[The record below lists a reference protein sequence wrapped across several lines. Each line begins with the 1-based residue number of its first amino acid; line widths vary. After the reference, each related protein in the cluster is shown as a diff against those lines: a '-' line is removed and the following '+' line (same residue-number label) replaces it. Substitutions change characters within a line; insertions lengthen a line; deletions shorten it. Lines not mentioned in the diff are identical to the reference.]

1 MKWRL
6 WSLLCFPIF
15 KFSITQ
21 YVFLIFKVSV
31 TQSATWVIFTELI
44 LTSLSQILILISS
57 TIVLFSWRLVSD
69 GNGSIGWDST
79 MFMWK
84 IIFSLSNSKRRGA
97 MIWLPKYYASSV
109 GVPCCHCHMDGKLY
123 KKHWGFKH
131 KFFSGQIL
139 SEKYITRKERGEPNK
154 QKRFFHAKLWTIRV
168 WYGTQPP
175 IYSLFTECS
184 VYFIYVGWLSLNKCW
199 EKSVRLYKMPD
210 VPIFPK
216 NGTSRVHTRMSKI
229 RQTTIYKCVLQLEVW
244 MFANVGSVSNKLCKQ
259 TKFSN
264 LYVGGKNEVNSPIPW

>member
-1 MKWRL
+1 MDQL
-6 WSLLCFPIF
+6 DG
-15 KFSITQ
+15 
-21 YVFLIFKVSV
+21 
-31 TQSATWVIFTELI
+31 
-44 LTSLSQILILISS
+44 
-57 TIVLFSWRLVSD
+57 TIQC
-69 GNGSIGWDST
+69 
-79 MFMWK
+79 MWK

-97 MIWLPKYYASSV
+97 MIWLPIYYASSV
-109 GVPCCHCHMDGKLY
+109 GVPCCHCHMDGS
-123 KKHWGFKH
+123 FTNSTEVSNP
-131 KFFSGQIL
+131 KFFQDKSSVRNTL
-139 SEKYITRKERGEPNK
+139 PEKKRVEPNK
-154 QKRFFHAKLWTIRV
+154 QKRFFHAKLWTTRV

-229 RQTTIYKCVLQLEVW
+229 RQTTMYKCVLQLEVG

>member
-1 MKWRL
+1 
-6 WSLLCFPIF
+6 
-15 KFSITQ
+15 
-21 YVFLIFKVSV
+21 
-31 TQSATWVIFTELI
+31 
-44 LTSLSQILILISS
+44 
-57 TIVLFSWRLVSD
+57 
-69 GNGSIGWDST
+69 

-97 MIWLPKYYASSV
+97 MIWLPIYYASSV
-109 GVPCCHCHMDGKLY
+109 GVPCCHCHMDGS
-123 KKHWGFKH
+123 FTNSTEVSNP

-139 SEKYITRKERGEPNK
+139 SEKYITRKERVVSKNL
-154 QKRFFHAKLWTIRV
+154 HAKLWTDRV
-168 WYGTQPP
+168 CYGTQPP

>member
-1 MKWRL
+1 MDQL
-6 WSLLCFPIF
+6 DG
-15 KFSITQ
+15 
-21 YVFLIFKVSV
+21 
-31 TQSATWVIFTELI
+31 
-44 LTSLSQILILISS
+44 
-57 TIVLFSWRLVSD
+57 TIQC
-69 GNGSIGWDST
+69 
-79 MFMWK
+79 MWK

-109 GVPCCHCHMDGKLY
+109 GVPCCQCHMAGKLY

-131 KFFSGQIL
+131 KFFFRTKPQWEIL
-139 SEKYITRKERGEPNK
+139 Y
-154 QKRFFHAKLWTIRV
+154 QKRMGCIKTNIWTVRV
-168 WYGTQPP
+168 CYGTQPP

-184 VYFIYVGWLSLNKCW
+184 VYFIYVGWLSPSKCG

-244 MFANVGSVSNKLCKQ
+244 LFANVGSVSNKLCKQ

-264 LYVGGKNEVNSPIPW
+264 LYVGGKTQYFAPAESHIRVVSCSKY